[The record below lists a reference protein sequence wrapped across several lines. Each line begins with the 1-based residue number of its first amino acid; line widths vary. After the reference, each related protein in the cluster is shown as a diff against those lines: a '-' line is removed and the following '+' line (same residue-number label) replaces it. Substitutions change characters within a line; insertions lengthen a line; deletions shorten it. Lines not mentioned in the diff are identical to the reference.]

1 MTDARNAATS
11 EELAATWA
19 ASIQAMPSDLSP
31 LHRGQLRSARLV
43 GLQGDTAQVA
53 VASSFDRQL
62 IETKLLDTVVDA
74 LLETTGSQWRLAVVV
89 DQGLG
94 GLDGGLDSTRMMQ
107 FDRHVVDLTDDDDDP
122 SPAQLRG
129 RHTDRHNDHRSAST
143 RRRTLAEEAE
153 ARLNPRYTFETFV
166 IGASNRFAHAAAVAV
181 AEAPAKA

>member
-1 MTDARNAATS
+1 MTDARNAVTS

-43 GLQGDTAQVA
+43 ALNGDTARVA

-74 LLETTGSQWRLAVVV
+74 LLETTGNQWRLAVVV
-89 DQGLG
+89 DERLG
-94 GLDGGLDSTRMMQ
+94 GLDGGLDGTRVLQ
-107 FDRHVVDLTDDDDDP
+107 FDRHVVDLTDADDDDDP

-129 RHTDRHNDHRSAST
+129 RHTDRQHGRPSAST
-143 RRRTLAEEAE
+143 RRRTLAEEA
-153 ARLNPRYTFETFV
+153 
-166 IGASNRFAHAAAVAV
+166 
-181 AEAPAKA
+181 